1 MSKFVKVQTQLR
13 ERNFIKTALDDLK
26 LRYDEDALYSHGWSG
41 YRGKVDLL
49 VRQGNVTFGLQPNV
63 EQVYEVLADDMQMG
77 TVAAVMEKVQQRY
90 AYHMVVAESQK
101 AGFDL
106 VEEQVGRDQ
115 VIRLTLRRWA

>member
-13 ERNFIKTALDDLK
+13 ERSFIKTALDDLK
-26 LRYDEDALYSHGWSG
+26 LRYDEDAPYSHLWSG

-49 VRQGNVTFGLQPNV
+49 VRQGNVTFGLLPNA

-77 TVAAVMEKVQQRY
+77 TVRAVMEKVQQRY

>member
-1 MSKFVKVQTQLR
+1 V
-13 ERNFIKTALDDLK
+13 
-26 LRYDEDALYSHGWSG
+26 WSG

-49 VRQGNVTFGLQPNV
+49 VRQGKVSFALQPNA

-77 TVAAVMEKVQQRY
+77 TVRAVMEKVQQRY

-101 AGFDL
+101 AGLDL